1 MYFFPQKVDGDL
13 QLYVAILAQLNL
25 PDTYTPADLK
35 ADMLIFMKKNQSY
48 IEVTIGNTAATK
60 LNVLDKIYGIELI
73 TLFFVDIAVKK
84 SQGSSEHDV

>member
-1 MYFFPQKVDGDL
+1 MYFFPQVDGDL
-13 QLYVAILAQLNL
+13 QLYEAVLAQLNL
-25 PDTYTPADLK
+25 PDTYTPVDLK

-84 SQGSSEHDV
+84 FQGLSEHDV